1 MPLGWRGIVVEWHRL
16 DPQELPEHY
25 IQGHGIAV
33 NLGNRPIS
41 FGWKDDDKR
50 VEGVMNPGDF
60 HLLTLGE
67 SNTPRWSAVFDE
79 VSLLLDPRFIAD
91 VAGEGLSTN
100 AVQFATQRS
109 GTDASITKYAE
120 AFKAELANGTPNGPL
135 YVETL
140 TIGLTLHLLSSYAIA
155 KPKIPVPRGKLSSA
169 QLRRVV
175 DFIMERLG
183 DDVSL
188 LRPHATSVRASSA
201 HAKGIES
208 PQRRKAVLISSRDR
222 VRFFRSGALHSG
234 IPKSRWTNPHPI
246 LCRPTPARVVIVA
259 GEERAGYF
267 VTLPFRGAARVR
279 PTTC

>member
-91 VAGEGLSTN
+91 VAGERLSTN

-188 LRPHATSVRASSA
+188 LAMAEQANVSPFHFIRLFRHTVGLTPHRFVLRQRTQKALNLLNEGKLSLSQVATESGFFDQAHFTRAF
-201 HAKGIES
+201 
-208 PQRRKAVLISSRDR
+208 RKV
-222 VRFFRSGALHSG
+222 ALD
-234 IPKSRWTNPHPI
+234 
-246 LCRPTPARVVIVA
+246 
-259 GEERAGYF
+259 
-267 VTLPFRGAARVR
+267 
-279 PTTC
+279 